1 MNTQNNFYRIG
12 QAAKLS
18 GVNAPT
24 IRYYEKSGLIQAGTR
39 SENDYRVY
47 DDSDIHLLKF
57 VRLCRSFDI
66 PLGDVKT
73 LIGLDLQ
80 VKRDCN
86 TARDTLDAHLKAVNK
101 KLHELKRLEREL
113 KNLRMRCEGDTDRCK
128 IIEALHQN
136 ADSLMD

>member
-86 TARDTLDAHLKAVNK
+86 TARDILDAHLKAINK

>member
-1 MNTQNNFYRIG
+1 MNVKNNFYRIG

-24 IRYYEKSGLIQAGTR
+24 IRYYEQAGLIQAGTR

-66 PLGDVKT
+66 PLADVKT
-73 LIGLDLQ
+73 LIGLDLK
-80 VKRDCN
+80 VKGDCD
-86 TARDTLDAHLKAVNK
+86 TARDTLDKHLNSVAQQ
-101 KLHELKRLEREL
+101 LRELKRLEHEL
-113 KNLRMRCEGDTDRCK
+113 KHLRMRCEGDTDRCK

-136 ADSLMD
+136 ADSLN

>member
-1 MNTQNNFYRIG
+1 MNVQNNFYRIG

-24 IRYYEKSGLIQAGTR
+24 IRYYEQAGLILAGSR

-47 DDSDIHLLKF
+47 DDADIHLLKF

-66 PLGDVKT
+66 SLADVKT
-73 LIGLDLQ
+73 LTGLDLK

-86 TARDTLDAHLKAVNK
+86 TARDTLDTHLEAVSK

-136 ADSLMD
+136 ADALN

>member
-1 MNTQNNFYRIG
+1 MNVHNNLYRIG
-12 QAAKLS
+12 QAAKLC

-24 IRYYEKSGLIQAGTR
+24 IRYYEKAGLIQAGTR
-39 SENDYRVY
+39 SENDYRSY

-66 PLGDVKT
+66 PLADVKT
-73 LIGLDLQ
+73 LIGLDLK

-86 TARDTLDAHLKAVNK
+86 TARDTLDTHLKAVSK

-128 IIEALHQN
+128 IIEALHRN
-136 ADSLMD
+136 ADSL